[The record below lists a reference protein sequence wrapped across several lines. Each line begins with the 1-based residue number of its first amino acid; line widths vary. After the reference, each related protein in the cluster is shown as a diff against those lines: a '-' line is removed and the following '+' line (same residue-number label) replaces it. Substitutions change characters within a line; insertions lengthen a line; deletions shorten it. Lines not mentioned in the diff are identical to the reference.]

1 MYVLYYKKE
10 EYLGKGGKRMKGRN
24 LRIITSVILMLILI
38 ITVEIK
44 VFANWDP
51 SGLQI
56 GDELDLSYYELN
68 NDDVGGQITLDGDTY
83 WSNEGQTENIFCIQ
97 NGQDL
102 PARGTATVKGI
113 INIEDDGVIVNGGE
127 KEI

>member
-1 MYVLYYKKE
+1 
-10 EYLGKGGKRMKGRN
+10 MKGRN

-68 NDDVGGQITLDGDTY
+68 NDDVGGRSTM
-83 WSNEGQTENIFCIQ
+83 
-97 NGQDL
+97 
-102 PARGTATVKGI
+102 
-113 INIEDDGVIVNGGE
+113 
-127 KEI
+127 